1 MCGELGHKKSDCKK
15 NIKKYSKLKE
25 LSSTENKHKKKI
37 AKEREQIRKEI
48 EKQKP
53 AMILSKPEKKL
64 PKIDAWVSTEPIRR
78 DFIEIDAPFETKLK
92 VQQERRIDEK
102 MELEQQK

>member
-1 MCGELGHKKSDCKK
+1 
-15 NIKKYSKLKE
+15 
-25 LSSTENKHKKKI
+25 
-37 AKEREQIRKEI
+37 
-48 EKQKP
+48 
-53 AMILSKPEKKL
+53 MILSKPEKKL